1 MNTSARKPSALQR
14 VVSDP
19 VSRRRFLALT
29 GGTTAGG
36 TLLAACGN
44 DDDEGD
50 ATAATTED
58 DMASQFGEG
67 DLGIVNYALT
77 LEYLEAA
84 FYADVAKSGLFK
96 GDDLALIE
104 RIGRAE
110 QEHVD
115 ALTAAAKQLGGQPAA
130 EPKAEF
136 PLDDAKSVLE
146 LAATVE
152 NLGAAAYLGQARGDL
167 RPGDPR
173 RGALDPLGGGAPR
186 GGAQHPRRHAPHAGR
201 RVRAGGRHAD
211 RARRGPAVHHLTKEK
226 GSSDAEGQRSPRAR
240 SDRGRGELQP
250 LGAAVRGALAAGAL
264 YGAMAVTPLIR
275 KAFAQGS
282 MGDIDILNFALTLE
296 YLEAAFYEEAAGVKG
311 LTSEVAGYVKT
322 FGDEE
327 QEHVDALTATI
338 RDLGHARRGARRGLR
353 RRVLERRQVHRARHH
368 PRGHRR
374 QRL

>member
-1 MNTSARKPSALQR
+1 MNTSARKPSALRR

-29 GGTTAGG
+29 GGTTAAGA
-36 TLLAACGN
+36 LLAACGN

-104 RIGRAE
+104 RIGQAE

-115 ALTAAAKQLGGQPAA
+115 ALTATAKQLGGQPAA

-136 PLDDAKSVLE
+136 PLDDAMSVLE

-152 NLGAAAYLGQARGDL
+152 NLGAAAYLGQAAAIS
-167 RPGDPR
+167 DPEILAA
-173 RGALDPLGGGAPR
+173 ALSI
-186 GGAQHPRRHAPHAGR
+186 HS
-201 RVRAGGRHAD
+201 VEGRHA
-211 RARRGPAVHHLTKEK
+211 AVLNTLVGMPA
-226 GSSDAEGQRSPRAR
+226 
-240 SDRGRGELQP
+240 
-250 LGAAVRGALAAGAL
+250 
-264 YGAMAVTPLIR
+264 TPDG
-275 KAFAQGS
+275 AFAQGAD
-282 MGDIDILNFALTLE
+282 MQT
-296 YLEAAFYEEAAGVKG
+296 
-311 LTSEVAGYVKT
+311 
-322 FGDEE
+322 
-327 QEHVDALTATI
+327 
-338 RDLGHARRGARRGLR
+338 
-353 RRVLERRQVHRARHH
+353 VLEEVQ
-368 PRGHRR
+368 PFIT
-374 QRL
+374 